1 MDPRYSFESLC
12 LYCQNSKKIR
22 TLNAQLHLLCLFSI
36 NFICNLL
43 IIIFL
48 LLLQCEDFKES
59 SVAELL
65 SAMAAGWNAKLI
77 VESWSKAGPIATSIG
92 LAVAAKHTCGRHVC
106 VVPDEGSRS
115 EYVKAMHG
123 AGMRET
129 EVLVGEAEEVMAGL
143 VGVDFLVADC
153 RRRDFVRVLRFA
165 KLSHK
170 GAVLACKNA
179 FQRSVSGF
187 KWHGV
192 LERGT
197 RVVKTAY
204 LPVGQGLDM
213 AHIGS
218 NGGDKRSRGGPSRWI
233 KHIDRKSGEEHV
245 FRE

>member
-1 MDPRYSFESLC
+1 MKLVWTPDTALKAYVC
-12 LYCQNSKKIR
+12 TVKTCGNS
-22 TLNAQLHLLCLFSI
+22 
-36 NFICNLL
+36 
-43 IIIFL
+43 
-48 LLLQCEDFKES
+48 KES
-59 SVAELL
+59 SVAEFL

-77 VESWSKAGPIATSIG
+77 VESWSKGGPIATSIG

-106 VVPDEGSRS
+106 AVPDDGSRS

-153 RRRDFVRVLRFA
+153 RRRDFVRILRFA
-165 KLSHK
+165 KLSNK

-179 FQRSVSGF
+179 FQQFVSGF

-197 RVVKTAY
+197 RVVKTVY

-218 NGGDKRSRGGPSRWI
+218 NGGSCESSKGGPSRWI
-233 KHIDRKSGEEHV
+233 KHVDQHSGEEHLY
-245 FRE
+245 RDKN

>member
-1 MDPRYSFESLC
+1 MKLVWTPDTALKAYVC
-12 LYCQNSKKIR
+12 TVKTCGNS
-22 TLNAQLHLLCLFSI
+22 
-36 NFICNLL
+36 
-43 IIIFL
+43 
-48 LLLQCEDFKES
+48 KES
-59 SVAELL
+59 SVAEFL

-77 VESWSKAGPIATSIG
+77 VESWSNGGPIATSIG

-106 VVPDEGSRS
+106 AVPDEGSRS
-115 EYVKAMHG
+115 EYVKAMHA

-153 RRRDFVRVLRFA
+153 RRRDFVRILRFA
-165 KLSHK
+165 KLSNK

-179 FQRSVSGF
+179 FQQFVSGF

-192 LERGT
+192 LQRGT
-197 RVVKTAY
+197 RVVKTVY

-218 NGGDKRSRGGPSRWI
+218 HGGSCESSKGGPSRWI
-233 KHIDRKSGEEHV
+233 KHVDQHSGEEHLY
-245 FRE
+245 RDIKLNEITGNRRL